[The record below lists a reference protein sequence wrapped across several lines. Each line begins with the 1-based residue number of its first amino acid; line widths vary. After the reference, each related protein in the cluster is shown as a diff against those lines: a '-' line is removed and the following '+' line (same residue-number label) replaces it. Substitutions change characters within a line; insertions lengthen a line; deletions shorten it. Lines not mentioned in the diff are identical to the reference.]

1 MVPPEA
7 SSKRRR
13 LLEDVSVSALARS
26 RLCEVLVGVTM
37 LVPVE
42 ALADELRDDCNDF
55 DAS

>member
-13 LLEDVSVSALARS
+13 LLEDESVSALARS
-26 RLCEVLVGVTM
+26 RLFEVLVGVTM